1 MPFSNSRGAT
11 ANVLGVIFF
20 CCLLVQTAPL
30 AGQTATPERPNLRII
45 VVDSLTQAQQIVERL
60 KRGDDFGALAKEK
73 STDPSAGDGGSLGRV
88 DPATLRLELRDA
100 LQGVAPGQISAITKI
115 SAGYAILKVEAENK
129 APAPSATTSAAPSA
143 SSAIQYMGSAGQ
155 DLSASLPG
163 SPAQP
168 LNPASQG
175 MSPTSLA
182 LSGRGGLRFPPD
194 VSGAVDF
201 EVAFRNLPKPRGWDQ
216 DLKQICELRRKTP
229 AVAEAHFEE
238 LLDPLNPDGAQNW
251 APKDAIQVHSIL
263 GDLLGYQGKMDEAI
277 ARWQAAYKVAESTIP
292 AMLPQLQETLGT
304 VYLHKSEMENDV
316 YRNPGDRC
324 IFPPLHKTAYAKTD
338 DSKKAIEY
346 FTKYLEQKPDD
357 LEVKWLLNLAY
368 MTLGQYPDG
377 VPPKYRISAA
387 GFESPEQIGRF
398 VDVAAAA
405 GVNLMSLAGGVI
417 VDDFENN
424 GLLDIVTSSSDDCES
439 LHYFHNNGDGTFAD
453 RTQQSGLAGQL
464 GGLNLF
470 QADYDDDGCL
480 DILVPRGA
488 WQFPNHLSLLRGNC
502 DGTFTD
508 VTREAGLG
516 NVMSATQSVVWA
528 DIDNDGWLD
537 LFVGNEQ
544 GQSHLFRNRGDGT
557 FEDISHFAG
566 VDREGMT
573 KGVVAGDY
581 DNDGYVDFYVSN
593 LNGEN
598 FLYHNNH
605 NRTFTEVAQQAGVQ
619 LPMMSF
625 STWFF
630 DYDNDGW
637 PDIFVAT
644 FPLSL
649 EDALRGYMGLPQNA
663 ETLKL
668 YHNLGNGTFK
678 DVTKEVGL
686 DRSYNVMGANFGDID
701 NDGYLDMYLGT
712 GSPPYGNLLPSVLY
726 RNQEGKHFVNVSAA
740 AGTGE
745 LHKGHGVA
753 FADMDNRGYED
764 ILTVIGGAVPGD
776 AHAFRLFENPGNGN
790 DWITVKLVGMKTN
803 RAAIGA
809 RIKVTVENEGKGTR
823 SIYRTV
829 GSGGSF
835 GASPLEQHIGL
846 GKAARIVSLE
856 IWWPTSNTRQKFTDV
871 AKNQFIQIVEFEK
884 DYTKLNRPPFHLG
897 GPKRPAVALS
907 K

>member
-1 MPFSNSRGAT
+1 M
-11 ANVLGVIFF
+11 
-20 CCLLVQTAPL
+20 
-30 AGQTATPERPNLRII
+30 
-45 VVDSLTQAQQIVERL
+45 
-60 KRGDDFGALAKEK
+60 
-73 STDPSAGDGGSLGRV
+73 
-88 DPATLRLELRDA
+88 
-100 LQGVAPGQISAITKI
+100 
-115 SAGYAILKVEAENK
+115 
-129 APAPSATTSAAPSA
+129 
-143 SSAIQYMGSAGQ
+143 
-155 DLSASLPG
+155 
-163 SPAQP
+163 
-168 LNPASQG
+168 
-175 MSPTSLA
+175 
-182 LSGRGGLRFPPD
+182 
-194 VSGAVDF
+194 
-201 EVAFRNLPKPRGWDQ
+201 
-216 DLKQICELRRKTP
+216 
-229 AVAEAHFEE
+229 AEAHFEE
-238 LLDPLNPDGAQNW
+238 LLDPLNPDGAQGW
-251 APKDAIQVHSIL
+251 APKDVIQVHSIL

-324 IFPPLHKTAYAKTD
+324 IFPPLHKTSYAKTD

-377 VPPKYRISAA
+377 VPAKYRIPAA

-439 LHYFHNNGDGTFAD
+439 LHYFHNNGDGTFSD
-453 RTQQSGLAGQL
+453 RTAQSGLAGQL

-488 WQFPNHLSLLRGNC
+488 WQFPSHLSLLRGNC

-508 VTREAGLG
+508 VTRVAGLG
-516 NVMSATQSVVWA
+516 NVMSATQAVVWA

-557 FEDISHFAG
+557 FEDIAHSAG
-566 VDREGMT
+566 VDRDGMT
-573 KGVVAGDY
+573 KSVVAGDY

-605 NRTFTEVAQQAGVQ
+605 NRTFSEVAHQAGVQ

-625 STWFF
+625 SSWFF

-663 ETLKL
+663 ETVKL
-668 YHNLGNGTFK
+668 YHNQGDGTFK

-790 DWITVKLVGMKTN
+790 DWINIKLVGMKTN

-809 RIKVTVENEGKGTR
+809 RIKLTVENEGKGMR

-835 GASPLEQHIGL
+835 GASPLQQHIGL

-856 IWWPTSNTRQKFTDV
+856 IWWPTSNTRQNFTGV

-884 DYTKLNRPPFHLG
+884 DYTKLKRPPFHLG
-897 GPKRPAVALS
+897 GEKRSAVAAS